1 MAPTVHDVLTFHRID
16 RGAYD
21 RLLFLGAGH
30 EPARDAVALLM
41 WLHRSGACARV
52 DPIARVPALVR
63 DPAAAALLVDE
74 ARAVLDVHAAASVS
88 ATPFLSCLCGDD
100 GARVRRL
107 LLACCPRRGVA
118 EVLHGVGAL
127 VFDDRLHALVQRYEE
142 EGGARLPSELA
153 APYLRLYGTSAA
165 LAAAAQIE
173 EEDGRSLFITF
184 SKGFPLTREEIIGFF
199 TEMWGADCVAKVMM
213 EKTPAGEPPTYGRIV
228 LRRASIVSEVLGGRP
243 LVKLVVNGRQLWA
256 RKYVPRLSM
265 AT

>member
-1 MAPTVHDVLTFHRID
+1 MAPTVHDVLTFHRI
-16 RGAYD
+16 D

-52 DPIARVPALVR
+52 DPVARVPVLVR
-63 DPAAAALLVDE
+63 DPAAAALLVAE
-74 ARAVLDVHAAASVS
+74 ARAVLDGHASSVS
-88 ATPFLSCLCGDD
+88 TTPFLSCLCGED

-107 LLACCPRRGVA
+107 LVVCCPRPGVA

-127 VFDDRLHALVQRYEE
+127 VFDDRLHALVRRYEE
-142 EGGARLPSELA
+142 EGGGAALPPELA
-153 APYLRLYGTSAA
+153 APYLRLYCSTSRA

-184 SKGFPLTREEIIGFF
+184 SKGYPLTREEIIGFF

-228 LRRASIVSEVLGGRP
+228 LRRASIVSAVLGDRS